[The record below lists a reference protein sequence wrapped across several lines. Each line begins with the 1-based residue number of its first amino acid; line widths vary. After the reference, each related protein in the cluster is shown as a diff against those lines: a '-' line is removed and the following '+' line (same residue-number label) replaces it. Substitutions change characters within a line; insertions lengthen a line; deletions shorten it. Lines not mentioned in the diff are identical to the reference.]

1 MKVVRLTENDLSRIV
16 KKIIKESNKNY
27 INEQVTLLNIPSS
40 NIIFG
45 PGDNSK
51 QIKLSG
57 VDPNTKKTL
66 VLRYNIEAEYGI
78 LGFDVNLRNIKR
90 GQNGNLYAEA
100 QPDSWAGKK
109 ALTSLIPKQ
118 NQTPDGW
125 LYVGIPKSK
134 VDAAIA
140 QLRTNKGSTAKI
152 DAGQGVKISLSLV

>member
-27 INEQVTLLNIPSS
+27 VNEQVNLLSIPSS
-40 NIIFG
+40 NIVFG
-45 PGDNSK
+45 SGDNSK

-57 VDPNTKKTL
+57 VDPSTKKTL
-66 VLRYNIEAEYGI
+66 VLRYNIKAEYGF

-90 GQNGNLYAEA
+90 GKNGNLYAEA

-125 LYVGIPKSK
+125 LYVNIPKAK
-134 VDAAIA
+134 VDDAIT
-140 QLRTNKGSTAKI
+140 QLKNNKGSIAKI
-152 DAGQGVKISLSLV
+152 DAGQGVKISLSLI